1 MARDDALL
9 AGELA
14 TRAGELLLQLRRD
27 MGFAEPDVL
36 RKSGD
41 RNSNEL
47 LIAALQEARPDDS
60 VLSEESADDRSR
72 LDADRVWIVDPL
84 DGTLEFGEEGR
95 TDWAVHVALWERAA
109 ASGAM
114 GLTAG
119 AVALPGLGRTLTT
132 AGELTGSDGSTREL
146 PGRATPGEQTTLRF
160 AVSRT
165 RRPAWFDEVAARAG
179 GVAVPI
185 GSAGMKAMSV
195 VLGDVDAY
203 VHSGRMKEWD
213 SAAPVAVAAAA
224 GLHVSRLDG
233 SPMEFNTPERLSLD
247 LIICEP
253 SVTER
258 LLDAV
263 QGLAGTDSTER

>member
-1 MARDDALL
+1 LTDSGDAEL

-14 TRAGELLLQLRRD
+14 TAAGELLVELRAEH
-27 MGFAEPDVL
+27 GFDEPDAL
-36 RKSGD
+36 RKEGD
-41 RNSNEL
+41 RRSHEFL
-47 LIAALQEARPDDS
+47 VAALSSAVPDDA
-60 VLSEESADDRSR
+60 VLSEEGSDDRSR

-95 TDWAVHVALWERAA
+95 TDWAVHVALWQR
-109 ASGAM
+109 GA
-114 GLTAG
+114 GLIAG

-132 AGELTGSDGSTREL
+132 GGELPKPTAPAGVIRM
-146 PGRATPGEQTTLRF
+146 

-165 RRPAWFDEVAARAG
+165 RRPPWFETFAEKVD
-179 GVAVPI
+179 GVPVPI

-213 SAAPVAVAAAA
+213 SAAPAAVAAAA

-233 SPMEFNTPERLSLD
+233 SPLEYNTPDRLTLD
-247 LIICEP
+247 LVICHP
-253 SVTER
+253 SIADR
-258 LLDAV
+258 LLSAA
-263 QGLAGTDSTER
+263 QGIAGTDATER

>member
-1 MARDDALL
+1 MTSRVTGSSDSLL

-14 TRAGELLLQLRRD
+14 AAAGDLLLALRAD
-27 MGFAEPDVL
+27 IGFDEPDAL
-36 RKSGD
+36 RKQGD
-41 RNSNEL
+41 QRSHEFL
-47 LIAALQEARPDDS
+47 AAALEAALPEDA
-60 VLSEESADDRSR
+60 VLSEEGSDDKSR

-95 TDWAVHVALWERAA
+95 TDWAVHVALWERSAA
-109 ASGAM
+109 NEIG

-132 AGELTGSDGSTREL
+132 GGDLPAREA
-146 PGRATPGEQTTLRF
+146 PSGTLRL

-165 RRPAWFDEVAARAG
+165 RRPTWFDAFAEEVD

-213 SAAPVAVAAAA
+213 SAAPVAVARAA

-233 SPMEFNTPERLSLD
+233 SPLEYNTSDRLTLD
-247 LIICEP
+247 LVICDP
-253 SVTER
+253 SIADR
-258 LLDAV
+258 LLTAAHGIAGSDAV
-263 QGLAGTDSTER
+263 ER